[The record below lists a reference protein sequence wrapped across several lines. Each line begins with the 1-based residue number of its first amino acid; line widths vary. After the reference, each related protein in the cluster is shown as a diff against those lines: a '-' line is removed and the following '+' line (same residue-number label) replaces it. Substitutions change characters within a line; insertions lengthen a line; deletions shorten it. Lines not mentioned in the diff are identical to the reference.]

1 MPGSNASPV
10 VVVSNR
16 GPVSFRLDDGGQPVA
31 SAAGGGLAGTL
42 GPLLAGTETTWVA
55 AAMSPADRLAA
66 EAGPRT
72 IDGLRVVSVVADPA
86 VYTQAYDVVANA
98 TLWFCHHHLFDLAR
112 RPRLDRHWHEAFDA
126 YRALNEQF
134 AEVVAAEAPA
144 GAVVLVQDYHL
155 TLAGS
160 MLAKRRDDLRT
171 VHFHHTPFADPNML
185 RVLPE
190 TAAGELL
197 AGLAGFGAC
206 GFHTA
211 RWASGFTRCFE
222 DPLLAR
228 AAGTPAPPTFAA
240 SLGPMPA
247 ALAAAAVSDAA
258 AAARERL
265 AAIVGD
271 RRLVVRVDR
280 IELSKNLLR
289 GLFAFEAL
297 LDDEPRW
304 RERVVLLALA
314 YPSRQ
319 DLAEYIGYRV
329 EVEHTVER
337 INERFATA
345 AWTPIHFDPSDDYPR
360 SIAALGSYDVLFVN
374 PVRDG
379 MNMVAKEGPLLNT
392 NDGVLVL
399 SQEAG
404 AYEELGSAA
413 LGINPFDVQA
423 SAAALLRALDM
434 DRDERAARARSLR
447 SLVEARNGGDW
458 LDDQLAAARRPARP
472 GAGG

>member
-1 MPGSNASPV
+1 VPVPNASPV

-16 GPVSFRLDDGGQPVA
+16 GPVSFRLDGGGRPVP
-31 SAAGGGLAGTL
+31 SVAGGGLAGTL

-66 EAGPRT
+66 EQGPQT
-72 IDGLRVVSVVADPA
+72 VDGLRVVPVVADPA
-86 VYTQAYDVVANA
+86 VYAQAYDVVANA

-112 RPRLDRHWHEAFDA
+112 RPRLDRHWHAAFDA
-126 YRALNEQF
+126 FRALNEQF
-134 AEVVAAEAPA
+134 ADVVAAESPE

-155 TLAGS
+155 SLAGG
-160 MLAKRRDDLRT
+160 MLARRRDDLRT
-171 VHFHHTPFADPNML
+171 VHFHHTPFADPNVL

-190 TAAGELL
+190 RAAGELL

-206 GFHTA
+206 GFHTE
-211 RWASGFTRCFE
+211 RWAAGFRRCFE

-228 AAGTPAPPTFAA
+228 AAAGPAPPVFAA
-240 SLGPMPA
+240 PPGPTPA
-247 ALAAAAVSDAA
+247 ALAATAAGAET
-258 AAARERL
+258 AAARRRL
-265 AAIVGD
+265 DGMVGD
-271 RRLVVRVDR
+271 RRLIVRVDR

-289 GLFAFEAL
+289 GLFAYEAL
-297 LDDEPRW
+297 LEEQAQW
-304 RERVVLLALA
+304 RQRVVLLALA

-319 DLAEYIGYRV
+319 DLAEYIGYRA

-337 INERFATA
+337 INERFGTEG
-345 AWTPIHFDPSDDYPR
+345 WTPIIFDPEDDYPR
-360 SIAALGSYDVLFVN
+360 SVAALGAYDVLLVN

-399 SQEAG
+399 SHEAG
-404 AYEELGSAA
+404 AYEELGVAA

-423 SAAALLRALDM
+423 TAAALHQALEM
-434 DRDERAARARSLR
+434 EPAERAERAGALR
-447 SLVEARNGGDW
+447 SLVEARSAADW
-458 LDDQLAAARRPARP
+458 LDDQLQAAR
-472 GAGG
+472 

>member
-1 MPGSNASPV
+1 

-16 GPVSFRLDDGGQPVA
+16 GPVSFRLDGGGRPVP
-31 SAAGGGLAGTL
+31 SVAGGGLAGTL

-66 EAGPRT
+66 AQGPQT
-72 IDGLRVVSVVADPA
+72 VDGLRVVPVVADPA
-86 VYTQAYDVVANA
+86 IYAQAYDVVANA

-112 RPRLDRHWHEAFDA
+112 RPRLDRHWHAAFDA
-126 YRALNEQF
+126 FRALNEQF
-134 AEVVAAEAPA
+134 ADVVAAESPE

-155 TLAGS
+155 SLAGG
-160 MLAKRRDDLRT
+160 MLARRRDDLRT
-171 VHFHHTPFADPNML
+171 VHFHHTPFADPNVL

-190 TAAGELL
+190 RAAGELL

-206 GFHTA
+206 GFHTE
-211 RWASGFTRCFE
+211 RWAAGFRRCFE

-228 AAGTPAPPTFAA
+228 AAGGPAPPVFAA
-240 SLGPMPA
+240 PLGPTPA
-247 ALAAAAVSDAA
+247 ALAATAAGAET
-258 AAARERL
+258 AAARRRL
-265 AAIVGD
+265 DGMVGD
-271 RRLVVRVDR
+271 RRLIVRVDR

-289 GLFAFEAL
+289 GLFAYEAL
-297 LDDEPRW
+297 LEEQAQW
-304 RERVVLLALA
+304 RQRVVLLALA

-337 INERFATA
+337 INERFGTEGWA
-345 AWTPIHFDPSDDYPR
+345 PIIFDPEDDYPR
-360 SIAALGSYDVLFVN
+360 SVAALGAYDVLLVN

-399 SQEAG
+399 SHEAG
-404 AYEELGSAA
+404 AYEELGVAA

-423 SAAALLRALDM
+423 TAAALHQALEM
-434 DRDERAARARSLR
+434 EPAERAERAGALR
-447 SLVEARNGGDW
+447 SLVEARSAADW
-458 LDDQLAAARRPARP
+458 LDDQLQAAR
-472 GAGG
+472 

>member
-1 MPGSNASPV
+1 VPGPKKSPV

-16 GPVSFRLDDGGQPVA
+16 GPVSFRLDGDGRPVA

-42 GPLLAGTETTWVA
+42 GPLLKGTDTTWVA

-66 EAGPRT
+66 EQGAFT
-72 IDGLRVVSVVADPA
+72 AEGLRVVSVVADPA
-86 VYTQAYDVVANA
+86 VYAQAYDVVANA

-126 YRALNEQF
+126 YRTLNEQF
-134 AEVVAAEAPA
+134 ADVVAAEAPD

-155 TLAGS
+155 SLAGG
-160 MLAKRRDDLRT
+160 MLAKRRGDLRT
-171 VHFHHTPFADPNML
+171 VHFHHTPFADPNVL

-190 TAAGELL
+190 KAAGELL

-206 GFHTA
+206 GFHTD
-211 RWASGFTRCFE
+211 RWAAGFTSCFE

-228 AAGTPAPPTFAA
+228 AAGAPAPATFTAPLGPTPASLADAAA
-240 SLGPMPA
+240 S
-247 ALAAAAVSDAA
+247 DEA
-258 AAARERL
+258 AAARRRL
-265 AAIVGD
+265 ADIVGD
-271 RRLVVRVDR
+271 RRLIVRVDR

-289 GLFAFEAL
+289 GLFAYEAL
-297 LDDEPRW
+297 LEERAHW
-304 RERVVLLALA
+304 RERVVHLALA

-319 DLAEYIGYRV
+319 DLAEYIGYRA

-337 INERFATA
+337 INERFGTPG
-345 AWTPIHFDPSDDYPR
+345 WTPIVFDPEDDYPR
-360 SIAALGSYDVLFVN
+360 SVAALGAYDVLLVN

-404 AYEELGSAA
+404 AYEELASAA
-413 LGINPFDVQA
+413 LGVNPFDVQGT
-423 SAAALLRALDM
+423 AAALEQALDM
-434 DRDERAARARSLR
+434 EPGERHTRAGALR
-447 SLVEARNGGDW
+447 SLVEARSGADW
-458 LDDQLAAARRPARP
+458 LGDQLRAAR
-472 GAGG
+472 

>member
-1 MPGSNASPV
+1 VPGPNASPV

-16 GPVSFRLDDGGQPVA
+16 GPVSYRLDQDGAPVP
-31 SAAGGGLAGTL
+31 SVAGGGLAGTL
-42 GPLLAGTETTWVA
+42 GPLLAGTETTWVS

-66 EAGPRT
+66 EQGPVT
-72 IDGLRVVSVVADPA
+72 SAGLRVVPVVADPA
-86 VYTQAYDVVANA
+86 VYAQAYDVVANA

-112 RPRLDRHWHEAFDA
+112 RPRLDRYWHTAFDA

-134 AEVVAAEAPA
+134 VEAVANEAPE

-155 TLAGS
+155 SLAGG
-160 MLAKRRDDLRT
+160 MLARRRGDLRT
-171 VHFHHTPFADPNML
+171 VHFHHTPFADPNVL

-190 TAAGELL
+190 AAAGELL

-211 RWASGFTRCFE
+211 RWAQGFARCFE

-228 AAGTPAPPTFAA
+228 AAGQPAPATFAA
-240 SLGPMPA
+240 PLGPTPA
-247 ALAAAAVSDAA
+247 ALAASAESAEAAE
-258 AAARERL
+258 ARERL
-265 AAIVGD
+265 AGIVAG
-271 RRLVVRVDR
+271 RRLIVRVDR

-289 GLFAFEAL
+289 GLLAYEAL
-297 LDDEPRW
+297 LEERLDW
-304 RERVVLLALA
+304 REAVVLLALA

-319 DLAEYIGYRV
+319 DLAEYIGYRA
-329 EVEHTVER
+329 EVEHTVAR
-337 INERFATA
+337 INERFATGG
-345 AWTPIHFDPSDDYPR
+345 WTPIVFDAEDDYPR
-360 SIAALGSYDVLFVN
+360 SVAALGAYDVLFVN

-404 AYEELGSAA
+404 AYEELAEAA

-423 SAAALLRALDM
+423 TAAALARALDM
-434 DRDERAARARSLR
+434 APDERAARANRLRALVLARS
-447 SLVEARNGGDW
+447 ATDW
-458 LDDQLAAARRPARP
+458 LDDQLAAAP
-472 GAGG
+472 

>member
-1 MPGSNASPV
+1 MPVPNASPV

-16 GPVSFRLDDGGQPVA
+16 GPVSFRLDGGGRPVP
-31 SAAGGGLAGTL
+31 SVAGGGLAGTL

-66 EAGPRT
+66 EQGPQT
-72 IDGLRVVSVVADPA
+72 VDGLRVVPVVADPA
-86 VYTQAYDVVANA
+86 IYAQAYDVVANA

-112 RPRLDRHWHEAFDA
+112 RPRLDRHWHAAFDA
-126 YRALNEQF
+126 FRALNEQF
-134 AEVVAAEAPA
+134 ADVVAAESPE

-155 TLAGS
+155 SLAGG
-160 MLAKRRDDLRT
+160 MLARRRDDLRT
-171 VHFHHTPFADPNML
+171 VHFHHTPFADPNVL

-190 TAAGELL
+190 RAAGELL

-206 GFHTA
+206 GFHTE
-211 RWASGFTRCFE
+211 RWAAGFRRCFE

-228 AAGTPAPPTFAA
+228 AAGGPAPPVFAA
-240 SLGPMPA
+240 PLGPTPA
-247 ALAAAAVSDAA
+247 ALAATAAGAET
-258 AAARERL
+258 AAARRRL
-265 AAIVGD
+265 DGMVGD
-271 RRLVVRVDR
+271 RRLIVRVDR

-289 GLFAFEAL
+289 GLFAYEAL
-297 LDDEPRW
+297 LEEQAQW
-304 RERVVLLALA
+304 RQRVVLLALA

-319 DLAEYIGYRV
+319 DLAEYIGYRA

-337 INERFATA
+337 INERFGTEG
-345 AWTPIHFDPSDDYPR
+345 WTPIIFDPEDDYPR
-360 SIAALGSYDVLFVN
+360 SVAALGAYDVLLVN

-404 AYEELGSAA
+404 AYEELGVAA

-423 SAAALLRALDM
+423 TAAALHQALEMEPAERAERAGALRA
-434 DRDERAARARSLR
+434 
-447 SLVEARNGGDW
+447 LVEARSGADW
-458 LDDQLAAARRPARP
+458 LDDQLQAAR
-472 GAGG
+472 